1 MFTGKYMKQTK
12 ALSKMYSTIFGMNF
26 MDSVKR
32 KIQTKMWER
41 LDSQIFLAVD
51 RDLYLLVDTELYDRV
66 TTQLAWKIW
75 DNVESRAYEI
85 R

>member
-1 MFTGKYMKQTK
+1 
-12 ALSKMYSTIFGMNF
+12 

-51 RDLYLLVDTELYDRV
+51 RNLYLLVDTELYDRV
-66 TTQLAWKIW
+66 TTQPTQLAWKIW
-75 DNVESRAYEI
+75 DNVEGEVYELS
-85 R
+85 